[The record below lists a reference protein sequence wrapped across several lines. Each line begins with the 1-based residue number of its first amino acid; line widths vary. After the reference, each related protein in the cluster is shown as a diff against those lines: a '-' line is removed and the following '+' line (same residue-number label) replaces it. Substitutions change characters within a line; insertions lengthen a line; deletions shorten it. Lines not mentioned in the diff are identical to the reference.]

1 MALDLPFP
9 PTPENAPRFAAIAVD
24 AALGVGNVVLDYA
37 PSSLARLEAFLD
49 AHGAERKEAVVLP
62 FGCYVG
68 EVLVR
73 AGRGQ
78 WRATEETPL
87 RGLEGV
93 PLVLDLGNG
102 DYCNPLGRVRK
113 YCASPDAGS
122 LVRFFDVF
130 SPPPAPPRRPWWR
143 RLLGG

>member
-1 MALDLPFP
+1 MTLDLPFP
-9 PTPENAPRFAAIAVD
+9 PTPGNAPRFAAIAVD
-24 AALGVGNVVLDYA
+24 AALGVGNLVLDYA
-37 PSSLARLEAFLD
+37 PSSLATLEAFLD
-49 AHGAERKEAVVLP
+49 AHGSDRKESVVLP

-113 YCASPDAGS
+113 YCESPDAGS
-122 LVRFFDVF
+122 LVRFWEAFRL
-130 SPPPAPPRRPWWR
+130 SAAPPRPWWR
-143 RLLGG
+143 RLFGR